1 MCSFPPFIHDGI
13 STSNLFHFQLPFGSD
28 FYSYFCERE
37 LSFWSRRPIV
47 FLYILYFKNIY
58 DVLFIL
64 CHCYSITNCLFSFS
78 SWIFPCISSIP
89 DCRWQVHAYFLAK
102 VGVPFSALVSGVQKG
117 GVAIRGSAQFGGR
130 EKTVLE
136 ALKWSVVLMIYDK
149 QRKVVTA
156 FLFSLPKCSCENV
169 CFYCYYYFLFFCHW
183 RKAKR
188 DLSKSQTQ
196 NRHKLHFKVII
207 YVSDKQ
213 KVGGP
218 AVFCGRASDP
228 KRNGGKK

>member
-1 MCSFPPFIHDGI
+1 MGFHWNWTLCRQFKLSCLSCAHNSLFIIRIYSLFCSLLCLFFWGLSTAAAVKLLFLLMCSFPPFIHDGI

-117 GVAIRGSAQFGGR
+117 GVAIRGSAQFGG
-130 EKTVLE
+130 EGK
-136 ALKWSVVLMIYDK
+136 
-149 QRKVVTA
+149 
-156 FLFSLPKCSCENV
+156 N
-169 CFYCYYYFLFFCHW
+169 CF
-183 RKAKR
+183 R
-188 DLSKSQTQ
+188 ST
-196 NRHKLHFKVII
+196 
-207 YVSDKQ
+207 
-213 KVGGP
+213 
-218 AVFCGRASDP
+218 
-228 KRNGGKK
+228 